1 MSCTRLNHNGAFF
14 WLFCPLLA
22 FGSLRGSC
30 DAKCFFHAHIPSEH
44 RQPACTTMSPLL
56 CGSSE
61 PLMRAIRQELRSHS
75 MIVLLCC
82 LCLTYAAHLTPPP
95 STRFGRGS
103 PRPNLSEIFGQKGAL
118 WCHSKSWQD
127 FGARFRLHK
136 KCTSAIFLESTPPPP
151 PKIKIKI
158 KIPPP

>member
-1 MSCTRLNHNGAFF
+1 MSCTRLYHNGPFF

-22 FGSLRGSC
+22 FGSLHGSC

-44 RQPACTTMSPLL
+44 RQPACTTVSPLL

-61 PLMRAIRQELRSHS
+61 PLMRAIRQELKSHS

-95 STRFGRGS
+95 RQDLDEARRVQILAKYLGKRGLFGVI
-103 PRPNLSEIFGQKGAL
+103 PNLGKILGQDSDSIRSVHL
-118 WCHSKSWQD
+118 RYFLNRSHPPHQKS
-127 FGARFRLHK
+127 RLR
-136 KCTSAIFLESTPPPP
+136 
-151 PKIKIKI
+151 
-158 KIPPP
+158 